1 MIVEQLCRSCDR
13 VGGVEVNDRRSPG
26 PIWSLFAPP
35 APPSASCRYCGA
47 EGDTVEEIAE
57 TIEIDD
63 AVLAGE
69 LG

>member
-13 VGGVEVNDRRSPG
+13 VGGIEVNDRRSPG
-26 PIWSLFAPP
+26 PLWSLFSSPSS
-35 APPSASCRYCGA
+35 PSASCRYCGV
-47 EGDTVEEIAE
+47 EGETAEEIAE

-63 AVLAGE
+63 AILSRD